1 MGLIQREI
9 ERAGIS
15 TISISIVRSFSEKIR
30 PPRTVFLD
38 WPFGHPLGKPFN
50 VAQQRSVLMASFR
63 ALYSIRTPG
72 EIVDLRYSWKG
83 EEYRPDDAAP
93 EDQSTDKAGRRLVQI
108 GQKKG

>member
-9 ERAGIS
+9 ESAGIS
-15 TISISIVRSFSEKIR
+15 TIGISIVRSFSEKIK

-50 VAQQRSVLMASFR
+50 VVQQRSVLIASFR
-63 ALYSIRTPG
+63 ALYSIRTSG
-72 EIVDLRYSWKG
+72 LIVDLSYRWKG
-83 EEYRPDDAAP
+83 EVYRPDKAAP
-93 EDQSTDKAGRRLVQI
+93 EDQSIDKAGSCLVQI

>member
-1 MGLIQREI
+1 VGLIQREI
-9 ERAGIS
+9 ENAGIP
-15 TISISIVRSFSEKIR
+15 TIGISSVRSFSEKIK

-50 VAQQRSVLMASFR
+50 VAQQRSVLMAAFR

-72 EIVDLRYSWKG
+72 KIVDVGYSWKG
-83 EEYRPDDAAP
+83 EEYCPDKAAP
-93 EDQSTDKAGRRLVQI
+93 EDESIGKAGSGLVQI